1 MSVINRMLSQ
11 LDERRAA
18 APEAPGTGAAGA
30 VEAVPPTV
38 SRRLSWMVLSG
49 AALVSATAFGHW
61 SGVPGLLG
69 TPAHAPQPVVIAPDP
84 VTPSA
89 PTAVAEVTAVP
100 SDPLPTAA
108 AHELSPTELRSPSRV
123 AAATTAAAEIRSPTD
138 AVPTALAIRTATLPM
153 RLRSHTA
160 EHVAALSAVRTPAA
174 HAPAAAAVG
183 VASPLDN
190 SSTVAMAAPTAS
202 PVYAPTDSGSVEKRM
217 IPPSAAQRATL
228 AYQQAIGLAASGHST
243 PAIAQALEAL
253 KADPDH
259 IAARELAAALMM
271 ETHRLGDAAALM
283 REGLSRQPQQPHLIM
298 LVARIEAETGETQ
311 AALARLSAAPGL
323 DSEGHGLRAALLAR
337 AERYPEAAS
346 AYEAAVRLQPD
357 NATWWFGLGVSLD
370 ANGQPALARQ
380 ALQRARAIGSLRGDA
395 LAYVDQKLAN

>member
-18 APEAPGTGAAGA
+18 TPEAPGTGAAGA

-38 SRRLSWMVLSG
+38 SRRLGWMVLGG
-49 AALVSATAFGHW
+49 AALVSVTAFGHW

-69 TPAHAPQPVVIAPDP
+69 TPAHVPQPVAIAPDP
-84 VTPSA
+84 ATPSA
-89 PTAVAEVTAVP
+89 PTAVT
-100 SDPLPTAA
+100 
-108 AHELSPTELRSPSRV
+108 
-123 AAATTAAAEIRSPTD
+123 
-138 AVPTALAIRTATLPM
+138 AVPTAPLPAAATATAEVRAQAAAAPASRTATLP
-153 RLRSHTA
+153 LPSHTA
-160 EHVAALSAVRTPAA
+160 EHVAALGAVRMPTA
-174 HAPAAAAVG
+174 HAPAAAAVP
-183 VASPLDN
+183 VAAPLEN
-190 SSTVAMAAPTAS
+190 SSTVAMAAPTALTT
-202 PVYAPTDSGSVEKRM
+202 YAPTDSGSVEKRV

-228 AYQQAIGLAASGHST
+228 AYQQAIDLAAGGHST
-243 PAIAQALEAL
+243 PAIAQALDAL

-283 REGLSRQPQQPHLIM
+283 RDGLARQPQQPHLIM
-298 LVARIEAETGETQ
+298 LLARIEAETGETQ
-311 AALARLSAAPGL
+311 AALARLTAAPGL
-323 DSEGHGLRAALLAR
+323 DGEGHGLRAALLAR
-337 AERYPEAAS
+337 AERYREAAS